1 MVSVSP
7 SLNETNLAY
16 TISVTYSVAMS
27 DELPFELR
35 SLEVFLAA
43 CESGSMAGAARSLGM
58 SQPAVSLSIAEL
70 ERKAG
75 TTFFDRSVRP
85 MALTLAGGMLR
96 QRASAL
102 IADARQIAPLLRETK
117 RGRVPLVRVGLVDSL
132 SRVLTEPLTAF
143 LSSRADEVSIRA
155 GLTSTHASEL
165 LTRRLDLFLGV
176 DDLEDLT
183 GLERWPLIT
192 EPYVLQ
198 LPKRTKP
205 PRSTAELKQLSERLP
220 LIRFSSRSRTGLDIE
235 RHMRRLGLQ
244 LPRPLEFD
252 TPYGVAAMVAAKRGF
267 AITTPLCVAEALPLA
282 AATAMAPLPGPQ
294 LTRTLTLVA
303 RQGELGRVPRDLAQA
318 ARQQLEK
325 SGATDLPR
333 RA

>member
-1 MVSVSP
+1 
-7 SLNETNLAY
+7 
-16 TISVTYSVAMS
+16 MS
-27 DELPFELR
+27 DSLPFELR

-43 CESGSMAGAARSLGM
+43 CEAGSMAGAARSLGT

-70 ERKAG
+70 ERKMG
-75 TTFFDRSVRP
+75 TTLFDRSVRP
-85 MALTLAGGMLR
+85 MALTPTGGMLR

-117 RGRVPLVRVGLVDSL
+117 RGRLPLVRVGLVDSL

-143 LSSRADEVSIRA
+143 LSARADEVSIRA

-176 DDLEDLT
+176 DDLEDLP
-183 GLERWPLIT
+183 GLERWHLVT
-192 EPYVLQ
+192 EPYVLM
-198 LPKRTKP
+198 LPKRTKA
-205 PRSTAELKQLSERLP
+205 PRSVADLEQLCERLP
-220 LIRFSSRSRTGLDIE
+220 LVRFSSRSKTGLDIE
-235 RHMRRLGLQ
+235 RHLRRLGLQ
-244 LPRPLEFD
+244 LPRTLEFD
-252 TPYGVAAMVAAKRGF
+252 TPHGVAAVVAAKRGF
-267 AITTPLCVAEALPLA
+267 AITTPLCVTEGMPAA
-282 AATAMAPLPGPQ
+282 AATTMAPLPGPQ

-303 RQGELGRVPRDLAQA
+303 RQGELGRIPRDLADA

-325 SGATDLPR
+325 TGAAGITR

>member
-1 MVSVSP
+1 MRLVG
-7 SLNETNLAY
+7 
-16 TISVTYSVAMS
+16 TISVTYSSEMS

-43 CESGSMAGAARSLGM
+43 CEAGSMAGAARALGM

-70 ERKAG
+70 ERKTR
-75 TTFFDRSVRP
+75 TTLFDRNVRP
-85 MALTLAGGMLR
+85 MALTQAGGMLR

-132 SRVLTEPLTAF
+132 SRALTEPLTAF
-143 LSSRADEVSIRA
+143 LSSRADEVSVRA

-176 DDLEDLT
+176 DDLEDLS
-183 GLERWPLIT
+183 GLERWHLIT
-192 EPYVLQ
+192 EPYVLH
-198 LPKRTKP
+198 LPKRTKA
-205 PRSTAELKQLSERLP
+205 PRSIAELKQLCERLP
-220 LIRFSSRSRTGLDIE
+220 LIRFSSRSKTGLEID
-235 RHMRRLGLQ
+235 RHLRRLGLQ
-244 LPRPLEFD
+244 PARVLEFD
-252 TPYGVAAMVAAKRGF
+252 APYGVTAMVAAKRGF
-267 AITTPLCVAEALPLA
+267 AVTTPLCIAEVMPIS
-282 AATAMAPLPGPQ
+282 AATMAPLPGPQ

-303 RQGELGRVPRDLAQA
+303 RQGELGRIPRDLAQA
-318 ARQQLEK
+318 ARTQLEK
-325 SGATDLPR
+325 SGAAGQAN